1 VSGGPDSVIDRLD
14 GYPSDVD
21 ILVIVLLVI
30 AAVLFGLAM
39 FNVPSRVNLLAGGL
53 LAWVLSV
60 LIPAIAA
67 H

>member
-1 VSGGPDSVIDRLD
+1 VDDQLGGYLST
-14 GYPSDVD
+14 VD
-21 ILVIVLLVI
+21 ILVIVLLVV
-30 AAVLFGLAM
+30 AAVLFGLAL
-39 FNVPSRVNLLAGGL
+39 FNVPSRVNLVAGGL